1 MTMPTVTSDPL
12 MDVPPELMEAWERH
26 PAIVKYGN
34 PILRQVAGPVTR
46 ISAETSLL
54 IKRMIATM
62 REAHGIGL
70 AAPQIG
76 VSTRII
82 VYDATEKGG
91 PRVLINPK
99 IISMSGEQT
108 EPKEGCLSM
117 PGLQGTVKRALE
129 LRVKGFDE
137 KNRPVTR

>member
-1 MTMPTVTSDPL
+1 MPTATSNLP

-34 PILRQVAGPVTR
+34 PILRQVAKPVTR
-46 ISAETSLL
+46 ISAETSNL

-70 AAPQIG
+70 AAPQVG
-76 VSTRII
+76 VPTRII
-82 VYDATEKGG
+82 VYDATEKDGL
-91 PRVLINPK
+91 RVLINPK
-99 IISMSGEQT
+99 IISMSGEQV

-117 PGLQGTVKRALE
+117 PGLQGVVKRAQE
-129 LRVKGFDE
+129 LRVKGYD
-137 KNRPVTR
+137 